1 MNKLCSSS
9 IPLTKPAYIHAF
21 AMLSNFNLLELLSG
35 FDCDGLH
42 TANNRTHV
50 TLTVTQ
56 EETLAGS
63 VHFAQSKG
71 CTSSI
76 ITLITGTLCVSVAT
90 KPSLQQPG
98 GEQQGVENIS
108 CSRLGGQGR
117 WPQDSHR
124 SNLILSAHQVHIKT
138 WEERLKSIKKKVRK
152 KSNPEYFLNLS

>member
-1 MNKLCSSS
+1 MTA
-9 IPLTKPAYIHAF
+9 ITIPAYIHAF

-76 ITLITGTLCVSVAT
+76 ITLITGTLCVSVAM